1 MAWRIHTNLKAG
13 TLDNTTPGRVTGE
26 MTFIGLTQPVR
37 LDLAGD
43 MQGELRGRRV
53 RLSNPAPRELG
64 VSLAY
69 EESYMAGFRLRQE
82 GEVDAVEVL
91 SDGILHASWYSKG
104 NGRVV
109 LELPAA
115 AWTVEK

>member
-1 MAWRIHTNLKAG
+1 MAWRIHENLVAG
-13 TLDNTTPGRVTGE
+13 TLDNTAPGRVTGE
-26 MTFIGLTQPVR
+26 LTFIGLTQPVR

-43 MQGELRGRRV
+43 MTGELRGKRI

-64 VSLAY
+64 VTLAY
-69 EESYMAGFRLRQE
+69 QDSYMKGFRLRQE
-82 GEVDAVEVL
+82 GEVDAVEAL
-91 SDGILHASWYSKG
+91 ADGILHAAWYSVG